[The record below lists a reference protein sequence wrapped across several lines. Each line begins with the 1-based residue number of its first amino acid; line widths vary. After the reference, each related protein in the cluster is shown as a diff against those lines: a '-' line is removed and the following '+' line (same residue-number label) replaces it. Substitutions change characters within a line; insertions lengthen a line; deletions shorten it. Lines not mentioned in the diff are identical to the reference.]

1 MASPRNAALVE
12 KVVVEGVTN
21 RIEARVEE
29 LKTARQTYLDQ
40 AQRQM
45 AAFDA
50 AIGELEAL
58 TKPPAPAVPAVP
70 EAAPNGAEVPQ
81 QYEMVLPG

>member
-1 MASPRNAALVE
+1 MASARNAAA
-12 KVVVEGVTN
+12 VVVDGVTN
-21 RIEARVEE
+21 RIEARVTE

-58 TKPPAPAVPAVP
+58 TKPLEQIVVTEKEGSATANGK
-70 EAAPNGAEVPQ
+70 EAQ